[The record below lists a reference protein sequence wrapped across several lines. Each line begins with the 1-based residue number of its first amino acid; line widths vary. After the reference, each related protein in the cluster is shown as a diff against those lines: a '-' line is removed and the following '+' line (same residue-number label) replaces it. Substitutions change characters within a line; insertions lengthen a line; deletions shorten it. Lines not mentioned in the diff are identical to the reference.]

1 MQADSPI
8 HGDSAKYPRLRIE
21 IYPCILLMLCYWQ
34 ATFTLNMILV
44 LSTVDNKCHT

>member
-21 IYPCILLMLCYWQ
+21 IYPCILRSSLTIIISCGL
-34 ATFTLNMILV
+34 TNSNPFNILWF
-44 LSTVDNKCHT
+44 D

>member
-21 IYPCILLMLCYWQ
+21 IYPNLLS
-34 ATFTLNMILV
+34 V
-44 LSTVDNKCHT
+44 LKKRNSPLIC

>member
-21 IYPCILLMLCYWQ
+21 IYPCILLPVNSYR
-34 ATFTLNMILV
+34 
-44 LSTVDNKCHT
+44 